1 MRRLLGALLGLVVLS
16 ACAPPPRP
24 FEHDSS
30 ATTNRRLPS
39 DKIELAIGAPRN
51 MPPEMGQRVAAAL
64 AMELQAYGIVATVQ
78 PADAP
83 IQVSGTMSTRDS
95 GETGIEIQIDW
106 RIEGAPKTQ
115 DPQTSRTK
123 ARPEDYGEASER
135 LVSRIAQQAAP
146 RVATLIG
153 KPPNFL
159 ARSLGQVAAGV
170 SVPMEQPVDPV
181 TATAMAAASS
191 GAPPPSSTQPAQPQ
205 EAHVK
210 VMVAPVTGAPSDG
223 NRQLYS
229 GMRRALGSSKI
240 VIVDAAGADVFTVIG
255 NVNLTQ
261 IDEQAG
267 PARHQMAGQGPGRPQ
282 CRRPRTVQSGAAR
295 RHQGKLG
302 RIRRHCR
309 NGGLRRRARTARK
322 GVQPAPLVNP
332 SVSFAEAESSCQRG
346 VRDCYCPGQRLD
358 SCREDRTIGSRLL
371 MFDFRKSVATFAA
384 VASVAGLL
392 GAAPASAQTLNVVM
406 HSDRQDSRSDL
417 DHRLHRAQSRLPR
430 LGHAVRHGR
439 EVRGQAADGRQ
450 VRRLGRQ
457 AHLDLHPARRPRMA

>member
-1 MRRLLGALLGLVVLS
+1 MRRLLGAMLGLVVLS

-24 FEHDSS
+24 FEHDGS
-30 ATTNRRLPS
+30 AGQVRRPPR

-51 MPPEMGQRVAAAL
+51 MPPGMGERVAAAL
-64 AMELQAYGIVATVQ
+64 AMELQAYGIVAAVQ

-95 GETGIEIQIDW
+95 DPGIEIQIDW
-106 RIEGAPKTQ
+106 RIDGAPKTQ

-153 KPPNFL
+153 KPPTFL
-159 ARSLGQVAAGV
+159 ARSPGQVAAGV
-170 SVPMEQPVDPV
+170 SVPMEPAIDPV

-191 GAPPPSSTQPAQPQ
+191 GAPPPASTQPSQPQAQ

-255 NVNLTQ
+255 SVNLTALDDKRGQ
-261 IDEQAG
+261 LVIKWLVKDPAGRNVGDLEQSNPVPLAATKGSWAG
-267 PARHQMAGQGPGRPQ
+267 FGDIVATAASEGVLELLEKALN
-282 CRRPRTVQSGAAR
+282 RPR
-295 RHQGKLG
+295 
-302 RIRRHCR
+302 
-309 NGGLRRRARTARK
+309 
-322 GVQPAPLVNP
+322 P
-332 SVSFAEAESSCQRG
+332 
-346 VRDCYCPGQRLD
+346 
-358 SCREDRTIGSRLL
+358 
-371 MFDFRKSVATFAA
+371 
-384 VASVAGLL
+384 
-392 GAAPASAQTLNVVM
+392 
-406 HSDRQDSRSDL
+406 
-417 DHRLHRAQSRLPR
+417 
-430 LGHAVRHGR
+430 
-439 EVRGQAADGRQ
+439 
-450 VRRLGRQ
+450 
-457 AHLDLHPARRPRMA
+457 